1 MKAAVIIAAAGQ
13 GQRMGFKKQY
23 LQLEGR
29 PMFIRATEPFAE
41 LPFICQIIICVPQ
54 EDRGWVEEELLPPF
68 SLLPQPQV
76 ISGGETRQETIGRA
90 LKQLKPEVEIV
101 LIHDGAR
108 PFINR
113 DLILEVFEGAQ
124 KKGAVIPGIPL
135 QDTVKQV
142 EDQNR
147 VQKSLDRDNLR
158 LIQTPQGFAREIIE
172 EANAIAAREGW
183 AVTDDAGLVEKAGY
197 PVWVLP
203 GEESNLKVTTR
214 RDLEL
219 SPGDLRTG
227 LGMDIH
233 PLVPGR
239 PLILGGIQIPWE
251 KGCGGH
257 SDGDALLHALMDSL
271 LGAAGLEDIGHH
283 FPDTDEKYRDACSV
297 DLLKTVA
304 TLLREKGWQLNNADC
319 TLVLEKPRIA
329 PYNEKM
335 KVKIAEA
342 LGGEK
347 DRIGIKATTAE
358 KMGFIGRGEG
368 ILAQVVVTIKRSLQE
383 GGIGSEC

>member
-13 GQRMGFKKQY
+13 GRRMGFKKQY

-29 PMFIRATEPFAE
+29 PMFIRATESFAG
-41 LPFICQIIICVPQ
+41 LPFISQIIICVPR

-68 SLLPQPQV
+68 SLFPQPQV
-76 ISGGETRQETIGRA
+76 VSGGATRQETIGRA
-90 LKQLKPEVEIV
+90 LKQLQPEVEIV

-108 PFINR
+108 PFISR
-113 DLILEVFEGAQ
+113 DLIQQIFKGAK
-124 KKGAVIPGIPL
+124 KKGAVIPGLPL

-142 EDQNR
+142 ENQNR
-147 VQKSLDRDNLR
+147 VQKNLDRDNLR
-158 LIQTPQGFAREIIE
+158 LIQTPQGFARKIIE
-172 EANAIAAREGW
+172 KAYIMADEEGW
-183 AVTDDAGLVEKAGY
+183 LVTDDAGLVEKAGH

-219 SPGDLRTG
+219 QGGDIRTG

-233 PLVPGR
+233 PLLPGR

-257 SDGDALLHALMDSL
+257 SDGDALLHALMDAL
-271 LGAAGLEDIGHH
+271 LGAAGREDIGHL
-283 FPDTDEKYRDACSV
+283 FPDSDEQYRGACSLE
-297 DLLKTVA
+297 LLKTVA
-304 TLLREKGWQLNNADC
+304 AILGEKGWQLNNADC
-319 TLVLEKPRIA
+319 MVALEKPRIA
-329 PYNEKM
+329 PYTGKM
-335 KVKIAEA
+335 RVKIAEI
-342 LGGEK
+342 LGVDEN
-347 DRIGIKATTAE
+347 RIGIKATTAE

-368 ILAQVVVTIKRSLQE
+368 ILAQVVVTIKRSLKE